1 MSVTVP
7 NPRNEILRTHDLKNT
22 KKIRMPTQIL
32 QITLILEIIT
42 MLARLVYRSFVF
54 ISMHENV
61 S

>member
-7 NPRNEILRTHDLKNT
+7 NLRNEILRTQYPKNI

-42 MLARLVYRSFVF
+42 MFARLVFRSFLF
-54 ISMHENV
+54 I
-61 S
+61 